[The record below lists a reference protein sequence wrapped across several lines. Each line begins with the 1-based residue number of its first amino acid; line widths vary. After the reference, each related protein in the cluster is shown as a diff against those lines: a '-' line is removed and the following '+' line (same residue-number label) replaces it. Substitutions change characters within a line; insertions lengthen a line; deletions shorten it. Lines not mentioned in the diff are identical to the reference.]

1 MNYTRPLVR
10 STTLYYNASMTKK
23 DRQHSIRI
31 PSDLSDELQQLA
43 DADDRS
49 FNYMV
54 EQALR
59 AYVESRRKPK
69 GRK

>member
-1 MNYTRPLVR
+1 
-10 STTLYYNASMTKK
+10 MTKK

-31 PSDLSDELQQLA
+31 PSELSDELQQLA

-59 AYVESRRKPK
+59 AYVEMRRKAK
-69 GRK
+69 GRGK